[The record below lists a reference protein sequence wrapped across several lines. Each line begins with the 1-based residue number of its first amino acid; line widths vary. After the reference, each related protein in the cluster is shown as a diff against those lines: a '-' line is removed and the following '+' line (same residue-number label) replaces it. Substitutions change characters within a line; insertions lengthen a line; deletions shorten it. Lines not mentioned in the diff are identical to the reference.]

1 MAEILPS
8 PVPSEVLKTP
18 SGQSHRLARVCSVV
32 DGLLAC
38 GFALWMLGYAWGKV
52 LSRQF
57 VFVGSYGLDQ
67 RMVEANGFD
76 LVWVMHAFSR
86 RYEFALGM
94 AELVCCILILVPRTR
109 GVGALMGF
117 GISANLSLLN
127 YEYFIGA
134 FEVALGL
141 MLCSIA
147 MLLLRWRWVLGL
159 VGVSLKPPAHPRW
172 PAAARIAGWIA
183 LAGIF
188 AWTLIPEIVMLPQQP
203 SQPDPLLP
211 RGRYVVE
218 RVDAPRPDVHLVPG
232 AYLYID
238 DFDVGGIRHAEKR
251 MPARHSIDPTARTF
265 RFHVH
270 HDYFTFTALPIEEQE
285 RIGDGYWD
293 HSVLTI
299 EGRYDRAPD
308 SGVLTVETTTGQ
320 LVLRPDPK
328 DWPQRHRR
336 LHP

>member
-8 PVPSEVLKTP
+8 PVPSEALKTP
-18 SGQSHRLARVCSVV
+18 SGQSHRLARVCSVA

-57 VFVGSYGLDQ
+57 VHVGSYGLDQ
-67 RMVEANGFD
+67 RMVEASGFD

-94 AELVCCILILVPRTR
+94 AELVCCVLVLVPRTR
-109 GVGALMGF
+109 GVGALMGV
-117 GISANLSLLN
+117 GISANLTLLN
-127 YEYFIGA
+127 YEYVIGA
-134 FEVALGL
+134 FEIALGL
-141 MLCSIA
+141 MLCSFA
-147 MLLLRWRWVLGL
+147 MLLLRWGWVLGL
-159 VGVSLKPPAHPRW
+159 VGFSLRPPMSPRW
-172 PAAARIAGWIA
+172 PTAAKIAGWLV
-183 LAGIF
+183 LAGVF
-188 AWTLIPEIVMLPQQP
+188 VWMLIPEVMMLRQQ
-203 SQPDPLLP
+203 QAQQDPLLP
-211 RGRYVVE
+211 RGRFVVE
-218 RVDAPRPDVHLVPG
+218 RVDAPRHDVHLVPG

-251 MPARHSIDPTARTF
+251 MPARHTIDPTAGIF

-270 HDYFTFTALPIEEQE
+270 HDYFTFGALPIEEQL

-293 HSVLTI
+293 HNIVTI
-299 EGRYDRAPD
+299 QGRYERDPAT
-308 SGVLTVETTTGQ
+308 GVLTVETPTGH
-320 LVLRPDPK
+320 LVLRPDPL
-328 DWPQRHRR
+328 DWPERHRR